1 MVCVQ
6 NLARLCLKEETAA
19 EEKVTA
25 IQSGM
30 AALSLVFDGKDQFD
44 LVLTDIRLTDIDAFM
59 LLHETVKRELP
70 TILMSADEDAMVAKI
85 VLENGAC
92 FFLEKP
98 VGANVLKSLWQY
110 VIKEKLFKV
119 KIFENN
125 DKLHETANLN
135 GTKVHKSTKN
145 NPEGNNE
152 TNSNYRKSNDGV
164 KKKWRNG
171 KGNNVDELVGECNK
185 GNRKSSKK
193 FGTEWTEELHNK
205 FMAAVNHLGEGRCYP
220 KEILELMNVPGLTRM
235 QVASH
240 LQKCRN
246 DNWRAPETRK
256 STNASSAPTNVSQ
269 YKFASRKFGSMPRLV
284 KSSNNPKMSRLQ
296 ETWEN
301 HTMQLIHSHA
311 HMVPNC
317 VGANLVPHDSSTQS
331 NVGQQRAN
339 GSNQVMHNS
348 DYVNVASSDTGD
360 ENLSTLLEM
369 TGPNQ
374 NSQSVLSYFGN
385 ATFGA
390 ESHNISSNQA
400 SIPDDFFDFV
410 PEMEG
415 SQGFTKLLGGFP

>member
-1 MVCVQ
+1 MWEPGSGSTSSWTTGGPSDVLSSHHSFTHDIHVLLIDQ
-6 NLARLCLKEETAA
+6 DKESLASMARMLELFSY
-19 EEKVTA
+19 KV
-25 IQSGM
+25 
-30 AALSLVFDGKDQFD
+30 
-44 LVLTDIRLTDIDAFM
+44 
-59 LLHETVKRELP
+59 
-70 TILMSADEDAMVAKI
+70 MSADEDAMVAKI
-85 VLENGAC
+85 ALENGAC

-125 DKLHETANLN
+125 DNLHETANLN

-152 TNSNYRKSNDGV
+152 TNSNYRKSNDVV

-185 GNRKSSKK
+185 GNRKSWKK
-193 FGTEWTEELHNK
+193 FGTDWTEELHNK

-284 KSSNNPKMSRLQ
+284 KSSNNPKVSRLQ

-301 HTMQLIHSHA
+301 HTMQLTHSQA

-339 GSNQVMHNS
+339 GSNQVMYNG
-348 DYVNVASSDTGD
+348 DYVNVASTGD
-360 ENLSTLLEM
+360 ENLATLLEM

-374 NSQSVLSYFGN
+374 NSQLVLSYFGN

-415 SQGFTKLLGGFP
+415 SQCFTKLLGGFPEACTFDVEPIFFDQVRL